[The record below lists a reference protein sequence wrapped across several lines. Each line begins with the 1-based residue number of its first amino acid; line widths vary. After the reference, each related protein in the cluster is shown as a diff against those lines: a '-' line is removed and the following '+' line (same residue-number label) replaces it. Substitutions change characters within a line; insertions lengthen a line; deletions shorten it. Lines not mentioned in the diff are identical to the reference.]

1 MVVVVVV
8 SGMQLKIPVM
18 SEDRDKTRQ
27 RTQAAGHF
35 RACFVDNEF
44 DTVCSFKVTP
54 AVVSPSMRPVIS
66 VEVQEP

>member
-35 RACFVDNEF
+35 SACFVDNEF